1 MWAAVMRRLATDLVP
16 RLKAF
21 TEKTMTRTTT
31 RRQFLSMCGIG
42 AAAFAAA
49 PLFGMPDAQAGAPR
63 VFTGL
68 VDGTGAGGYDVVAY
82 FTQNAPVE
90 GSRDFVAEFDGAQW
104 RFATAANRDLFAAD
118 PSKYAPQYG
127 GHCAYAAA
135 KGYVAKGVPE
145 AWTVHDG
152 KLYLNFS
159 KSVRTLWLQDVPGN
173 IAAGDKN
180 WPTLLA

>member
-1 MWAAVMRRLATDLVP
+1 
-16 RLKAF
+16 
-21 TEKTMTRTTT
+21 MTHSIN
-31 RRQFLSMCGIG
+31 RRQFAALG
-42 AAAFAAA
+42 AFGFAAFAAA
-49 PLFGMPDAQAGAPR
+49 PLLGMSKAIAGAPR

-68 VDGTGAGGYDVVAY
+68 VDGTGAGGFDVVAY
-82 FTQNAPVE
+82 FTDGAPVE
-90 GSRDFVAEFDGAQW
+90 GSKDFVAEHDGASW
-104 RFATAANRDLFAAD
+104 RFASAANRDLFSAD
-118 PSKYAPQYG
+118 PAKYAPQYG

-159 KSVRTLWLQDVPGN
+159 KSVRSLWLQDVPGYV
-173 IAAGDKN
+173 AAGDKN

>member
-1 MWAAVMRRLATDLVP
+1 MSVA
-16 RLKAF
+16 
-21 TEKTMTRTTT
+21 TT
-31 RRQFLSMCGIG
+31 RRQFIAMCGFG
-42 AAAFAAA
+42 AAAFVAA
-49 PLFGMPDAQAGAPR
+49 PLIRMPEAQAGAPR

-68 VDGTGAGGYDVVAY
+68 VDGTGAGGFDVVAY
-82 FTQNAPVE
+82 FTQGGPVE
-90 GSRDFVAEFDGAQW
+90 GSTDFTAEHDGAQW
-104 RFATAANRDLFAAD
+104 RFASAANRDLFVANPA
-118 PSKYAPQYG
+118 KYAPQYG

-145 AWTVHDG
+145 AWTVHDD